1 MKPKKRHDNEVD
13 KGMLFLF
20 LLGLSLVFVGIIG
33 IGSMVLFYRNI
44 SMLSKI
50 IDVVFYISVIICL
63 SMLSLLVYLVVRDNL
78 VYSKIKGGAINEK
91 RKRICFN

>member
-13 KGMLFLF
+13 KGVLF
-20 LLGLSLVFVGIIG
+20 LLLLGFSLVFVGIIG
-33 IGSMVLFYRNI
+33 ISSMMLFCRDV

-78 VYSKIKGGAINEK
+78 VYSKMKGGAINEK
-91 RKRICFN
+91 RKRICFD